1 MDESEY
7 SDPSLPSKSEL
18 KREADALQQAGL
30 KLMDMKSAQLAR
42 LPLSDALKNAIRE
55 SRRISSHEAR
65 RRHAQYVGRLMREA
79 NGDAILA
86 AMAELQNPLRQ
97 KRLQD
102 WLDRVCTCEQARDT
116 GALVQEM
123 LEWYPH
129 GERQHLANLCRNLVA
144 ARPEN
149 EEDTPAQDRFRRERR
164 KLGDYLNELERSAP
178 L

>member
-30 KLMDMKSAQLAR
+30 QLMDMKPEKLSR
-42 LPLSDALKNAIRE
+42 LPLSDALRRAIQE

-79 NGDAILA
+79 NSEAILA
-86 AMAELQNPLRQ
+86 AMAELDNPLRQ

-102 WLDRVCTCEQARDT
+102 WLDRVAQCDQPRQT
-116 GALVQEM
+116 GELVQEM
-123 LEWYPH
+123 LEWYPR

-144 ARPEN
+144 ARPTDSSDAAADE
-149 EEDTPAQDRFRRERR
+149 RFRRERHR
-164 KLGDYLNELERSAP
+164 LGEYLNQLEKNTP

>member
-7 SDPSLPSKSEL
+7 SEAALPSKSEL

-30 KLMDMKSAQLAR
+30 RLMEMKPDKLAR
-42 LPLSDALKNAIRE
+42 LPLSDALLNAIRE

-79 NGDAILA
+79 NGDRILA
-86 AMAELQNPLRQ
+86 AMAELDNPLRQ

-102 WLDRVCTCEQARDT
+102 WLERVAACEQARDT
-116 GALVQEM
+116 GQLVQEM
-123 LEWYPH
+123 LGWYPH
-129 GERQHLANLCRNLVA
+129 GERQHLANLCRNLVS
-144 ARPEN
+144 ARPQESDSSGQ
-149 EEDTPAQDRFRRERR
+149 ERLRRERR
-164 KLGDYLNELERSAP
+164 KLSDYLNELERSAP